1 MLFDALKQPEKE
13 EGNQVL
19 GRILTAL
26 EKKYEVKPKES
37 IVKRLANWMNLRVE
51 SLSRDGEAQQEATE
65 DEQSEEIKRMT
76 KALQKLEDA
85 HVQFAKEVEEEE
97 TKYHSEVSEVKEMQ
111 ERVED
116 LKENLAGEK
125 RTALPLWD
133 AANEKGETC
142 LHVSTSSGNLEA
154 TKMLLE
160 RGANP
165 NIQNADWKTPLHI
178 ACERKDIYQAIEL
191 LKHQAKLLI
200 DQENNLP
207 TIEELFENRKAN
219 EVKALMTSIA
229 NSIDK
234 TKIYKKIFI
243 ENRILFTMIEEPDL
257 LKAVLERSERDEDL
271 ADFVNFNNPE
281 DNDNTALHIAVK
293 KECYLSCSLLLKAG
307 HYQMRANRASNTPH
321 LEKLFNQGRDLEISE
336 CMVRGLLAKVRINLL
351 SASTVYDNI
360 LSKQNDKKETLLAR
374 LNLSISTWSEVVRLP
389 SRKSLRFSIINSELP
404 DLLLAWFKADGE
416 MKKQESVKVRELLE
430 RKGVVIRKNYEKT
443 DLEEAVLKWNESNQD
458 LCEWKVIIIYSYNH
472 HHYILIYCHCCLR
485 CNNRRRRRG
494 NGV

>member
-1 MLFDALKQPEKE
+1 MLFDALRQPEEE

-19 GRILTAL
+19 ERILTAL
-26 EKKYEVKPKES
+26 EKKYEVKPKEG

-257 LKAVLERSERDEDL
+257 LEAVLERSERDEDL

-281 DNDNTALHIAVK
+281 DNDNTALHIAVE
-293 KECYLSCSLLLKAG
+293 KECFLSCSVLLKAG
-307 HYQMRANRASNTPH
+307 DHQMRGNRDNNTPAV
-321 LEKLFNQGRDLEISE
+321 ERLFNHVEIRAHGKTPALGQLNNTRDPEISDS
-336 CMVRGLLAKVRINLL
+336 MVRGLLQKVRNNLL
-351 SASTVYDNI
+351 DANYVFNNI
-360 LSKQNDKKETLLAR
+360 LSKQNEDGQTLLAR
-374 LNLSISTWSEVVRLP
+374 LNLSMPTWSEVVRLP
-389 SRKSLRFSIINSELP
+389 ARKSLRFSIINSELP
-404 DLLLAWFKADGE
+404 DLLLAWFKADRK
-416 MKKQESVKVRELLE
+416 MQKQESVKLRELLE
-430 RKGVVIRKNYEKT
+430 RKGVVVRQNT
-443 DLEEAVLKWNESNQD
+443 SLEEAVHMWNKRNPD
-458 LCEWKVIIIYSYNH
+458 LSKCQVYLWSQNFAVLPQVY
-472 HHYILIYCHCCLR
+472 
-485 CNNRRRRRG
+485 
-494 NGV
+494 